1 MIGLALE
8 GEVDFAMSHFGL
20 RPDRFTVMNFIMVS
34 KGGAGRIYVKNPK
47 DSFHWTIYAEPL
59 TLNAWIY
66 VAIFLAFIPIL
77 MRVSVH
83 SGKDPS
89 FSKCFI
95 ICDKSLLIVLK
106 CSHISIDS

>member
-8 GEVDFAMSHFGL
+8 GKVDFAMSHFGL

-34 KGGAGRIYVKNPK
+34 KGGEGRIYVENPK

-59 TLNAWIY
+59 KLNAWIY
-66 VAIFLAFIPIL
+66 VGIFLVFIPIL

-83 SGKDPS
+83 SGKYSS
-89 FSKCFI
+89 FSKFFM
-95 ICDKSLLIVLK
+95 ICGKNLIRIPLK
-106 CSHISIDS
+106 FSHISID